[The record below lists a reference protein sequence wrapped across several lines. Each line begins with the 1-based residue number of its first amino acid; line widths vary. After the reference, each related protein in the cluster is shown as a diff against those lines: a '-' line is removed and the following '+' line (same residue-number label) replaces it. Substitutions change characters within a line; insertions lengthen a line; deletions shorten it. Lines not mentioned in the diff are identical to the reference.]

1 MKESIS
7 SFTQSRPQL
16 VYGRCIYWL
25 SIVAAMICA
34 IGPVIAVAF
43 EDRSIM
49 DPHYLFYSIWEGKTA
64 EVVWQ
69 QVGGGFPRGH
79 FWLHNLTGG
88 DGFIQFG
95 LVLGCSCACV
105 ALIGTAIAF
114 LREKPRVTGWAL
126 LSLWIALLIMLSA
139 LGISYV

>member
-1 MKESIS
+1 MKETKNYFI
-7 SFTQSRPQL
+7 QSRPQL
-16 VYGRCIYWL
+16 IYGRCIYWL

-43 EDRSIM
+43 EDKNIM
-49 DPHYLFYSIWEGKTA
+49 GPHYLFYSIWEGKTA
-64 EVVWQ
+64 EAVWQ
-69 QVGGGFPRGH
+69 EVGGGFPGGH

-114 LREKPRVTGWAL
+114 LREKPRATGWAL
-126 LSLWIALLIMLSA
+126 VSLWVASLIALAA
-139 LGISYV
+139 LGIYHT

>member
-1 MKESIS
+1 MKETKNYLI
-7 SFTQSRPQL
+7 QSRPQL
-16 VYGRCIYWL
+16 IYGRCIYWL

-43 EDRSIM
+43 QYKNIM

-64 EVVWQ
+64 EAVWQ
-69 QVGGGFPRGH
+69 EVGGGFPGGH
-79 FWLHNLTGG
+79 FWIHNLTGG

-105 ALIGTAIAF
+105 ALVGTAIAF
-114 LREKPRVTGWAL
+114 LREKHRATGWAL
-126 LSLWIALLIMLSA
+126 VSLWVASLIALAA
-139 LGISYV
+139 LGIYHV

>member
-1 MKESIS
+1 MKETKNF
-7 SFTQSRPQL
+7 FTQSRPQL

-43 EDRSIM
+43 QYKNIM
-49 DPHYLFYSIWEGKTA
+49 DPHYLFYSIWAGKTA
-64 EVVWQ
+64 EAIWQ
-69 QVGGGFPRGH
+69 EVGGGFPGGH
-79 FWLHNLTGG
+79 FWIHNLTGG

-95 LVLGCSCACV
+95 VVLGCSCAFV

-114 LREKPRVTGWAL
+114 LREKPRDTGWAL
-126 LSLWIALLIMLSA
+126 LSLWVASLVILSA
-139 LGISYV
+139 RGIYHV

>member
-1 MKESIS
+1 MEETKG

-25 SIVAAMICA
+25 SIIAATMCA
-34 IGPVIAVAF
+34 IGPVITVAYPDNNF
-43 EDRSIM
+43 M

-64 EVVWQ
+64 GAVWQ
-69 QVGGGFPRGH
+69 EVGGGFPGGH

-95 LVLGCSCACV
+95 VVLGCSCAFV
-105 ALIGTAIAF
+105 ALIGTAIAY
-114 LREKPRVTGWAL
+114 LREKPRAYGWAL
-126 LSLWIALLIMLSA
+126 LSLWIAALVILAA
-139 LGISYV
+139 LGIYHI

>member
-1 MKESIS
+1 MKETKNYFI
-7 SFTQSRPQL
+7 QSRPQL
-16 VYGRCIYWL
+16 IYGRCIYWL

-34 IGPVIAVAF
+34 IGPVIAVEF
-43 EDRSIM
+43 PSRNIM

-64 EVVWQ
+64 EAVWQ
-69 QVGGGFPRGH
+69 EVGGGFPGGH

-95 LVLGCSCACV
+95 LVLGCSCACI

-114 LREKPRVTGWAL
+114 LREKPRATGWAL
-126 LSLWIALLIMLSA
+126 VSLWVASLIALAA
-139 LGISYV
+139 LGIYHV